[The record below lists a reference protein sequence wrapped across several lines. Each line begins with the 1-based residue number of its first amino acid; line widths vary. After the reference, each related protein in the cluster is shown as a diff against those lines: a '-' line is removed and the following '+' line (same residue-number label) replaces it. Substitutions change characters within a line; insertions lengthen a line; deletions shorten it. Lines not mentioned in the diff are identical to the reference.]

1 MRLFVLGALSAVTL
15 ASFGEIVDPATL
27 HTVKTSQ
34 KVVNDAKDIAASL
47 AHDFAL
53 DKKLEAAKKKQ
64 VKALTSK
71 EHAAELRAAN
81 AINKLQLL
89 KHAHDKAE
97 HQLRKVSE
105 KTAVEHVKAKLAK
118 SHALHIEKI
127 AKNVALKK
135 PSKLLSKVL
144 DAAHEKTHAAALK
157 QMKHSAKHEKR
168 VSEAKKRA
176 EQNSHTKTL
185 LKKQSAHPLNHQAH
199 HLSHAANKASKL
211 AHHATERAHLK
222 IQELKSLSKAKKHLV
237 AEHDKAGTHITKKV
251 AHEIKQA
258 EKKTLKHSKVS
269 HHVDAKLA
277 KEVKHLKADHQ
288 EQLHKNAATTP
299 AVAAPLLLAVT
310 AVLSAVL
317 LL

>member
-47 AHDFAL
+47 SHDFAL

-105 KTAVEHVKAKLAK
+105 KTAVEHVKAKIAK
-118 SHALHIEKI
+118 SHALHIEKV

-185 LKKQSAHPLNHQAH
+185 LKKTIRSSVKPPSPPPQPRCQQSFQARSPRH
-199 HLSHAANKASKL
+199 RKSSPQDPGAQIA
-211 AHHATERAHLK
+211 EQG
-222 IQELKSLSKAKKHLV
+222 QE
-237 AEHDKAGTHITKKV
+237 
-251 AHEIKQA
+251 
-258 EKKTLKHSKVS
+258 
-269 HHVDAKLA
+269 
-277 KEVKHLKADHQ
+277 
-288 EQLHKNAATTP
+288 TP
-299 AVAAPLLLAVT
+299 CC
-310 AVLSAVL
+310 
-317 LL
+317 